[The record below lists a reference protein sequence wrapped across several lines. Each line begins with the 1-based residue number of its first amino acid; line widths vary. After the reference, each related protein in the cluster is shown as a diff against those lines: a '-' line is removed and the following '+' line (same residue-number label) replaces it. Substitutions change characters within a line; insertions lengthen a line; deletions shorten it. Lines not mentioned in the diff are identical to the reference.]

1 LKDVLND
8 VAPAAR
14 RAFWFCLGLLAL
26 GLGGLGVVLPVLP
39 TTPFVILA
47 AFAFGKSSP
56 QLQAFLENSSVFGP
70 IIADWRASGAI
81 AVRYKIISITMMAL
95 VFGLSIVMALSPII
109 LIVQAVCMGGAAV
122 FILTRP
128 SAAV

>member
-1 LKDVLND
+1 MQALPIVKKIIAL
-8 VAPAAR
+8 AQQGISTPAFHTLFR
-14 RAFWFCLGLLAL
+14 LCRA
-26 GLGGLGVVLPVLP
+26 
-39 TTPFVILA
+39 
-47 AFAFGKSSP
+47 
-56 QLQAFLENSSVFGP
+56 
-70 IIADWRASGAI
+70 ADWRASGAI